1 MYIEKTIMKFTFL
14 DATKTEHPDIRTY
27 SDTYKYLD
35 EFLDKTFIMDY
46 FIVRKDH
53 RRDGDGDGD
62 DGDHDG
68 DHK

>member
-1 MYIEKTIMKFTFL
+1 MKFTFL
-14 DATKTEHPDIRTY
+14 DTTKREHPDIRTY

-53 RRDGDGDGD
+53 RRHGD
-62 DGDHDG
+62 DSDHVDHDG
-68 DHK
+68 HDNGHK